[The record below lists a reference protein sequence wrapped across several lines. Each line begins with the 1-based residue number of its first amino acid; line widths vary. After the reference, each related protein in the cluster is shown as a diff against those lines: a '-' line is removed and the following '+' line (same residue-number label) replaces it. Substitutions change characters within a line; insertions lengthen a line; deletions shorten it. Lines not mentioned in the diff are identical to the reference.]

1 MDALAKV
8 IGRMSL
14 FGLWFGGGLILL
26 AAIVIGIDVTL
37 RRLFETSIGGAD
49 ELAGY
54 ALAIGSAWALPA
66 ALLDRGHIRIDSLY
80 THFALRTRLA
90 LDLLG
95 LALFMAFFALLAW
108 HAWGMADQSFS
119 VGARSQNALE
129 TPIAIPQAIWAAG
142 LAYFVFVGLLLGVR
156 AIALLVAGGAAAA
169 VRLVGTRSAEEE
181 VEDEI
186 RDLQVRAGSSS

>member
-1 MDALAKV
+1 MKV
-8 IGRMSL
+8 IARISV
-14 FGLWFGGGLILL
+14 FGLWFGGGLILM
-26 AAIVIGIDVTL
+26 AAVVIGIDVL
-37 RRLFETSIGGAD
+37 MRRLLETSIGGAD

-80 THFALRTRLA
+80 THFALRTRLV

-95 LALFMAFFALLAW
+95 LSLFIAFFGLLAW
-108 HAWGMADQSFS
+108 HAWGIVEQSFD

-129 TPIAIPQAIWAAG
+129 TPIVVPQAIWAIG
-142 LAYFVFVGLLLGVR
+142 LTYFVLVGVLLGAR
-156 AIALLVAGGAAAA
+156 AMALFAAGDPGAA
-169 VRLVGTRSAEEE
+169 VRLVGTRSAQEE

-186 RDLQVRAGSSS
+186 RDLQVRAGSSP

>member
-1 MDALAKV
+1 MDALLKV
-8 IGRMSL
+8 ISRISV

-26 AAIVIGIDVTL
+26 AAVVIGIDVVM

-80 THFALRTRLA
+80 THFTTRTRLV

-95 LALFMAFFALLAW
+95 LGLFIAFFSLLAW
-108 HAWGMADQSFS
+108 HAWGIVDQSFD

-129 TPIAIPQAIWAAG
+129 TPIVIPQAIWAIG
-142 LAYFVFVGLLLGVR
+142 LTYFVLVGVLLGAR
-156 AIALLVAGGAAAA
+156 AMALFAAGDPGAA
-169 VRLVGTRSAEEE
+169 VRLVGTRSAQEE

-186 RDLQVRAGSSS
+186 RDLRVRAGSSP

>member
-1 MDALAKV
+1 MDALLKV
-8 IGRMSL
+8 IARISV
-14 FGLWFGGGLILL
+14 FGLWFGGGLILM
-26 AAIVIGIDVTL
+26 AAVVIGIDVL
-37 RRLFETSIGGAD
+37 MRRLLETSIGGAD

-80 THFALRTRLA
+80 THFALRTRLV
-90 LDLLG
+90 LDLFG
-95 LALFMAFFALLAW
+95 LSLFIAFFGLLAW
-108 HAWGMADQSFS
+108 HAWGIVEQSFD

-129 TPIAIPQAIWAAG
+129 TPIVVPQAIWAIG
-142 LAYFVFVGLLLGVR
+142 LTYFVLVGVLLGAR
-156 AIALLVAGGAAAA
+156 AMALFAAGDPGAA
-169 VRLVGTRSAEEE
+169 VRLVGTRSAQEE

>member
-1 MDALAKV
+1 MDALLKV
-8 IGRMSL
+8 IARISV
-14 FGLWFGGGLILL
+14 FGLWFGGGLILM
-26 AAIVIGIDVTL
+26 AAVVIGIDVL
-37 RRLFETSIGGAD
+37 MRRLLETSIGGAD

-80 THFALRTRLA
+80 THFALRTRLV

-95 LALFMAFFALLAW
+95 LGLFITFFGLLAW
-108 HAWGMADQSFS
+108 HAWGIVEQSFD

-129 TPIAIPQAIWAAG
+129 TPIVVPQAIWAIG
-142 LAYFVFVGLLLGVR
+142 LTYFVLVGVLLGAR
-156 AIALLVAGGAAAA
+156 AMALFAAGDPGAA
-169 VRLVGTRSAEEE
+169 VRLVGTRSAQEE

-186 RDLQVRAGSSS
+186 RDLQVRAGSSP